1 MAFDFIK
8 SLLGVKPATKI
19 VETIVE
25 PVIQETLKITEKNW
39 KSKEKPA
46 TKDTKR
52 YTKKQLNEM
61 SKKQINE
68 LSKSALNVKL
78 DGRRKK
84 ETLVEDFMLAQ
95 RIYHKNKK

>member
-8 SLLGVKPATKI
+8 TLLGVKPVTKI
-19 VETIVE
+19 IETIVE
-25 PVIQETLKITEKNW
+25 PIIKESLKITEKNW

-46 TKDTKR
+46 AKDTKR
-52 YTKKQLNEM
+52 YTRKQLNEM

-78 DGRRKK
+78 DGRVKK
-84 ETLVEDFMLAQ
+84 ETLVEEFMLAQ